1 MRAGSGR
8 AASDDDDGLR
18 SLLAAVVEWSPDAI
32 IPATLD
38 GTITGWNA
46 GAAAMYG
53 YTAEEIVGRNVSVL
67 IPPGREE
74 EIAALFD
81 RVRAGQRVESVE
93 TQRVRK
99 DGVVIDV
106 SVSMSPIR
114 GADGT
119 VTGVAGIASDI
130 TGRVRADRAAQD
142 TRSRLA
148 AIVESSSDA
157 ILGKTLDG
165 VITSWNGGA
174 VAMYGYAAQE
184 MIGHHVSELAPP
196 DRVRE
201 LAPILER
208 VRRGQRVEDYE
219 TRRVRK
225 DGVVIDVSV
234 SVSPVLGTD
243 GAVIGAATV
252 TRDITERVRAAAARE
267 ASEARLRTAE
277 RLETVGQLAGGIA
290 HDFNNLLSAIMGY
303 ADLVAGEAADPAT
316 RADVEQIMSTA
327 ERAAA
332 LTKDL
337 LVFSRREP
345 GEPQDL
351 DLNAVIAGVQS
362 MLAISVGEHIEVRV
376 DPAAALPAVRTDR
389 GRLEQTLLNLAV
401 NARDAMPQ
409 GGSLT
414 IATGVVDLPVGDPRL
429 HTGVDPGCFVELAV
443 SDTGMGMSAEVAA
456 RIFEP
461 FYTTKPIGRGTGLG
475 LSTVYGI
482 VTGAGGCIVVDSAE
496 GAGATFRIYL
506 PAVGKAG

>member
-1 MRAGSGR
+1 MRSSG
-8 AASDDDDGLR
+8 
-18 SLLAAVVEWSPDAI
+18 
-32 IPATLD
+32 
-38 GTITGWNA
+38 NA
-46 GAAAMYG
+46 GWDDHRLERRRGAMYG

-81 RVRAGQRVESVE
+81 RVRGGQRVESVE

-208 VRRGQRVEDYE
+208 VRRGS
-219 TRRVRK
+219 
-225 DGVVIDVSV
+225 G
-234 SVSPVLGTD
+234 
-243 GAVIGAATV
+243 
-252 TRDITERVRAAAARE
+252 
-267 ASEARLRTAE
+267 
-277 RLETVGQLAGGIA
+277 
-290 HDFNNLLSAIMGY
+290 
-303 ADLVAGEAADPAT
+303 
-316 RADVEQIMSTA
+316 
-327 ERAAA
+327 
-332 LTKDL
+332 
-337 LVFSRREP
+337 
-345 GEPQDL
+345 
-351 DLNAVIAGVQS
+351 
-362 MLAISVGEHIEVRV
+362 
-376 DPAAALPAVRTDR
+376 
-389 GRLEQTLLNLAV
+389 
-401 NARDAMPQ
+401 
-409 GGSLT
+409 
-414 IATGVVDLPVGDPRL
+414 
-429 HTGVDPGCFVELAV
+429 
-443 SDTGMGMSAEVAA
+443 
-456 RIFEP
+456 
-461 FYTTKPIGRGTGLG
+461 
-475 LSTVYGI
+475 
-482 VTGAGGCIVVDSAE
+482 
-496 GAGATFRIYL
+496 
-506 PAVGKAG
+506 